1 MHTCVESLRHM
12 VIFNE
17 SLKQRIHSYFINGML
32 PSPGLCNCSPEIID
46 EGLMFLF
53 MCPVSTEE
61 VKAMPEDTSVRSGEA
76 KPCLIL
82 ILCLQS
88 ASFSNQPDIPALLD

>member
-12 VIFNE
+12 VILNE
-17 SLKQRIHSYFINGML
+17 SLKQKIHSFISLMGCCL
-32 PSPGLCNCSPEIID
+32 HLGFATAEIID

-53 MCPVSTEE
+53 ICPVSLEE

-88 ASFSNQPDIPALLD
+88 TSFSNQPDIPALLD